1 MSKKLKKPQMMK
13 IAAIIQARMGSSRLP
28 GKVLKPL
35 GGTTVLKFLIE
46 RLARS
51 KLTNEIIIATTE
63 KECDDEI
70 VSSLSDAKC
79 FIFRGSE
86 KDVLR
91 RYIDASISRN
101 VDIIVR
107 VTGDCPLVD
116 PKLVDDCINY
126 LIHHDLDYVSN
137 CNDVKHPLPD
147 GFDVEVFTRK
157 SLLTLDKISITQSFR
172 EHVTFGYFKTTLFKT
187 GAVEYENDLGHLR
200 LTLDY
205 EEDYQVINRT
215 VARLRNNHCGW
226 HEISRTLSVDT
237 DTLDLNAHISRNASW
252 QKSFDDEFQ
261 RSDNCESRFNYVAH
275 NSGLLSKRADQFSP
289 NGWPQNYLKAKGQIV
304 WTDEGKLFLDYSIG
318 GIGATT
324 LGYACDFVDERV
336 INTIANGSATSLNSY
351 EEVIATKKL
360 IEAVPWIDSAR
371 YTRSGGEATTL
382 AIRIARAKT
391 LRTKVLFSGYH
402 GWHDWYLCAAH
413 SFQLGNHLL
422 DHLPIAGV
430 PKELDG
436 TAIPFD
442 YGDFD
447 GFDRC
452 IKKHIKDIAAVIL
465 EPMRYSMPDVKFL
478 EHVKK
483 FCSENGIILIYD
495 EISSGFRFNNSA
507 VHLDTNALPDLVVF
521 SKAIGNGYPIGVIA
535 GKSSVMEAVKDSFI
549 SSTTHTES
557 VGFSA
562 MSAVLDFYAK
572 NNVSEMLNEK
582 GGAVRKILIKTAKI
596 KNLEITTKGQN
607 QLWNWSFCCE
617 PTLNR
622 QLQTI
627 VTESMLA
634 SSILFSNR
642 VYATLGFDPDFYPIF
657 ERALNKAF
665 QLVSDILVNE
675 SDPKDYINFGLNR
688 LGIY

>member
-1 MSKKLKKPQMMK
+1 MK
-13 IAAIIQARMGSSRLP
+13 IATIIQARMGSSRLP

-35 GGTTVLKFLIE
+35 AGTTVLKFLIE
-46 RLARS
+46 RLSRS
-51 KLTNEIIIATTE
+51 KLMNEIIVATTE
-63 KECDDEI
+63 RECDDEI
-70 VSSLSDAKC
+70 ISSLSDSKC

-86 KDVLR
+86 DDVLK
-91 RYIDASISRN
+91 RYIDSSVSRN

-107 VTGDCPLVD
+107 ITGDCPLVD
-116 PKLVDDCINY
+116 PELVDDCINH
-126 LIHHDLDYVSN
+126 LINHNLDYVSN
-137 CNDVKHPLPD
+137 CNNIKHPLPD
-147 GFDVEVFTRK
+147 GFDVEVFTRR
-157 SLLTLDKISITQSFR
+157 SLLILDKISITKTFR
-172 EHVTFGYFKTTLFKT
+172 EHVTFGYFKTNLFKT
-187 GAVEYENDLGHLR
+187 GSLEYNNDFGHLR

-205 EEDYQVINRT
+205 QEDYEVIKRT
-215 VARLRNNHCGW
+215 VARLKSNHCGW
-226 HEISRTLSVDT
+226 REISKALLEDT
-237 DTLDLNAHISRNASW
+237 ETRDLNVHIVRNASW
-252 QKSFDDEFQ
+252 QKSFDDEFKNI
-261 RSDNCESRFNYVAH
+261 DHCENRLKYIAH

-289 NGWPQNYLKAKGQIV
+289 NGWPQNYLKAKGQVV
-304 WTDEGKLFLDYSIG
+304 WTDEEKLFLDYSIG

-324 LGYACDFVDERV
+324 LGYACDIVDERV
-336 INTIANGSATSLNSY
+336 INTIVNGSATSLNSY

-391 LRTKVLFSGYH
+391 RRTKILFSGYH

-452 IKKHIKDIAAVIL
+452 IEECGKDIAAIIL

-478 EHVKK
+478 KHVKK
-483 FCSENGIILIYD
+483 SCSENGIVLIFD

-507 VHLDTNALPDLVVF
+507 IHLDTNVLPDLVVF
-521 SKAIGNGYPIGVIA
+521 SKAIGNGFPIGVIA
-535 GKSSVMEAVKDSFI
+535 GNSLVMKAVEESFI

-572 NNVSEMLNEK
+572 NNVAEMLNER
-582 GGAVRKILIKTAKI
+582 GGAIRKILIEAAKR
-596 KNLEITTKGQN
+596 KNLEIKTKGEN

-617 PTLNR
+617 PALNR

-627 VTESMLA
+627 VTERMLE

-642 VYATLGFDPDFYPIF
+642 IYATLGFDPDFYPIF
-657 ERALNKAF
+657 DRALNKAF
-665 QLVSDILVNE
+665 QQVSDILASE
-675 SDPKDYINFGLNR
+675 SDPADHINFGLNR